1 MDNGMIGC
9 GHEALPTGLCT
20 GQSCTGAIVI
30 NRKICIKP
38 VIWSSTLRA
47 VPIDSQSLKKEKIKF
62 YIPKD
67 FRKPMKWVRKFQCG
81 RILEFRTQTRKSA

>member
-1 MDNGMIGC
+1 
-9 GHEALPTGLCT
+9 
-20 GQSCTGAIVI
+20 
-30 NRKICIKP
+30 